1 VKEVDWLWPKTM
13 KWNDVD
19 AAVIMDH
26 VESLQPSARRVL
38 EDHPEF
44 VLLNFFDTLPE
55 YNYAGVCRE
64 ECQPKWLTLK
74 EYFEAGKKSG
84 GWKYPQKTKR
94 DVVAQNR
101 QYSLAGEEE
110 EDVDFDDSSKATL
123 QPAIK
128 CRICGGFTRS
138 YERGDNNG
146 IQHFALV
153 EGERVLL
160 DNAPMCDSGPSKKPK
175 LKPSRKRSKK
185 EEMSPSLE
193 RGGAAQDKPLPQFGF
208 KKKKVALAHSFGAV
222 PCPLCPKRLFNL
234 PDQAAAMEKH
244 VRMHLEGLMP
254 SEATSFSNALRVRV
268 AVEGIFPSEMI

>member
-1 VKEVDWLWPKTM
+1 M

-26 VESLQPSARRVL
+26 VETLQPSARQVL

-55 YNYAGVCRE
+55 YNYAGVSRE
-64 ECQPKWLTLK
+64 ECKPKWLTLK
-74 EYFEAGKKSG
+74 EYFEAGKKTG
-84 GWKYPQKTKR
+84 GCKYPQKTMR
-94 DVVAQNR
+94 DSAAQNR
-101 QYSLAGEEE
+101 QYSLVGEEE
-110 EDVDFDDSSKATL
+110 EDVEFDDSSKATL

-128 CRICGGFTRS
+128 CRTCGGLTRS
-138 YERGDNNG
+138 YERGDSHG

-160 DNAPMCDSGPSKKPK
+160 DNVPMCNSGPPKKIK
-175 LKPSRKRSKK
+175 YKPGRKRQKK

-193 RGGAAQDKPLPQFGF
+193 RGGLAGTPLPQFGY

-234 PDQAAAMEKH
+234 PEQAAAMEKH

-268 AVEGIFPSEMI
+268 AIEGIFE